1 MYYIVCA
8 YVLLFT
14 MMALINIIL
23 ILIIVVWSM
32 RWASSGAGVG
42 WDRYDTDGLVWD
54 GYFES
59 YF

>member
-1 MYYIVCA
+1 
-8 YVLLFT
+8 